1 MAHSKAADR
10 YAKSLY
16 QIAGSEG
23 KQELVLKDMQ
33 QYREALKTSRD
44 LKAVMDSPVIASSKK
59 KGIVDAIFRPHF
71 QHITGLF
78 FDLVIRKGREKV
90 LGDIADAYIRED
102 KRMKGIKDGKL
113 ISATALTP
121 ELRQELQAR
130 AEKLAGSK
138 VILEEKLDPSLLGGF
153 ILSVDDLQLD
163 ESIKSKLARLHHNLV
178 DTSYIPKIDLI

>member
-1 MAHSKAADR
+1 
-10 YAKSLY
+10 
-16 QIAGSEG
+16 
-23 KQELVLKDMQ
+23 
-33 QYREALKTSRD
+33 
-44 LKAVMDSPVIASSKK
+44 
-59 KGIVDAIFRPHF
+59 
-71 QHITGLF
+71 
-78 FDLVIRKGREKV
+78 
-90 LGDIADAYIRED
+90 
-102 KRMKGIKDGKL
+102 MKGIKDGKL

>member
-59 KGIVDAIFRPHF
+59 
-71 QHITGLF
+71 
-78 FDLVIRKGREKV
+78 
-90 LGDIADAYIRED
+90 
-102 KRMKGIKDGKL
+102 
-113 ISATALTP
+113 
-121 ELRQELQAR
+121 
-130 AEKLAGSK
+130 
-138 VILEEKLDPSLLGGF
+138 
-153 ILSVDDLQLD
+153 
-163 ESIKSKLARLHHNLV
+163 N
-178 DTSYIPKIDLI
+178 